1 MRSILNFFKNIKVIV
16 FLWIALVF
24 FLIGQLLLLI
34 SKWIISRT
42 YYNSNYERGLKED
55 LYLVLQNLKLLTA
68 PRIGNVYFAGFPY
81 QSSEYPLLF
90 GDRSILRRLEEYGIL
105 GSISKEHN
113 VLDLGCAEGFMGI
126 KISQLTG
133 ASVVNVEHNEVA
145 VKRGLSM
152 IRFLKLSN
160 VKYLL
165 CDLRSF
171 ESQNKF
177 DRIIAMAAYMTD
189 DGGIKIS
196 LIEYFSY
203 LTSLLAE
210 NGLIYFESHI
220 ESHDFEVDLITTVTA
235 IGLIIQESKWVDS
248 GNRLFAVL
256 KKS

>member
-1 MRSILNFFKNIKVIV
+1 MLNFFRKLQVML

-24 FLIGQLLLLI
+24 FLVGQFWLLI

-42 YYNSNYERGLKED
+42 YNKSNYKIGLKED
-55 LYLVLQNLKLLTA
+55 LYFMLQNLKLLSA
-68 PRIGNVYFAGFPY
+68 PRIGNPYFAGFPY

-90 GDRSILRRLEEYGIL
+90 GDRSTLRRLEEYGIL
-105 GSISKEHN
+105 GSISKEHY

-133 ASVVNVEHNEVA
+133 ASVVNVEHNEVS

-165 CDLRSF
+165 CDLRTF

-189 DGGIKIS
+189 DGGIQMNLS
-196 LIEYFSY
+196 EYFSY

-210 NGLIYFESHI
+210 NGLIYFESHF
-220 ESHDFEVDLITTVTA
+220 ESHDFEVDFITVVNK
-235 IGLIIQESKWVDS
+235 IGLIVQETKWVDS